1 MVQAFC
7 SLFPKCLN
15 LQVQITI
22 HVTNKITTL
31 PPELSFFS
39 QSLQCEQTM
48 FKLNVIW
55 KKNTGRTAVIYRL
68 KNPPSLSNNLMITW
82 TNKYNPILFNVV
94 SQDKRESNGINLFFV
109 NISISNI

>member
-1 MVQAFC
+1 MSQIK
-7 SLFPKCLN
+7 SLHYHLSCL
-15 LQVQITI
+15 
-22 HVTNKITTL
+22 
-31 PPELSFFS
+31 
-39 QSLQCEQTM
+39 SL
-48 FKLNVIW
+48 VSHW

-94 SQDKRESNGINLFFV
+94 SQDKRESNGIKLFFV

>member
-1 MVQAFC
+1 MSQIK
-7 SLFPKCLN
+7 SLHYHLSCL
-15 LQVQITI
+15 
-22 HVTNKITTL
+22 
-31 PPELSFFS
+31 
-39 QSLQCEQTM
+39 SLVSQTM

-55 KKNTGRTAVIYRL
+55 KKNTGRIRTFYWR

-94 SQDKRESNGINLFFV
+94 SQDKRESNGIKLFFV